1 MVLPRVM
8 MAHVGYLEAYGEDK
22 EGRKTMR
29 QYVDEQGVSRW
40 AFAGQWEATLT
51 GACVLDR
58 ATVTISSSMLL
69 LGSSRGSHR
78 CG

>member
-40 AFAGQWEATLT
+40 AFAGQWEAPS
-51 GACVLDR
+51 R
-58 ATVTISSSMLL
+58 AL
-69 LGSSRGSHR
+69 
-78 CG
+78 